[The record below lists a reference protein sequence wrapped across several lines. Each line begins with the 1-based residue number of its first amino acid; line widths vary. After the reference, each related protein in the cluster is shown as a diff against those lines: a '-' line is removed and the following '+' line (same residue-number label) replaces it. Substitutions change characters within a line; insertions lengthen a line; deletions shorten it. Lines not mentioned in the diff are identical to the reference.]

1 MAQNDKGKTYNFDVC
16 SQCETVCCRDANPPL
31 TEKRMRVITNYLQER
46 DLPVENVFVRE
57 KYAHPAADEQSYC
70 VFYDKKTGKCSVHP
84 VKPETCKAG
93 PVTFDINLTTR
104 KIEWFLKK
112 VSICRFA
119 PKLREKQVQFS
130 EHFEVAKEEITR
142 LICNLETEELL
153 AILKIPEPETIKI
166 GENEL
171 PRAIIHKL
179 RIT

>member
-1 MAQNDKGKTYNFDVC
+1 MCEHNSGKTCSFDVC
-16 SQCETVCCRDANPPL
+16 SNCKLSCCVDANPPL
-31 TEKRMRVITNYLQER
+31 TTQREKTIENYLKNEKISFKR
-46 DLPVENVFVRE
+46 PFVRE
-57 KYAHPAADEQSYC
+57 EYSHPASDADGVC
-70 VFYDKKTGKCSVHP
+70 VFFSKKTGECIVHA

-153 AILKIPEPETIKI
+153 AILKISEPETIKI